1 MEVYI
6 MSIKSELIA
15 TKVDIEL
22 KEAFVTIAR
31 NKHRPASQILRDL
44 IRVYVESNQT
54 QPNEKTLN
62 TFAKT
67 DKGDDVFYAEDAH
80 DLFKKLDI

>member
-1 MEVYI
+1 

-22 KEAFVTIAR
+22 KEAFVAIAR

-67 DKGDDVFYAEDAH
+67 DKGDDVFMLKMPMIYSKNWISKCE
-80 DLFKKLDI
+80 K

>member
-22 KEAFVTIAR
+22 KEAFVAIAR

-44 IRVYVESNQT
+44 IKEQHDNFIK
-54 QPNEKTLN
+54 NERGL
-62 TFAKT
+62 
-67 DKGDDVFYAEDAH
+67 
-80 DLFKKLDI
+80 

>member
-1 MEVYI
+1 MYNIQNKYGGVYYEY
-6 MSIKSELIA
+6 KSELIA

-22 KEAFVTIAR
+22 KEAFVAIAR

-54 QPNEKTLN
+54 QPNEK
-62 TFAKT
+62 
-67 DKGDDVFYAEDAH
+67 H
-80 DLFKKLDI
+80 

>member
-1 MEVYI
+1 

-22 KEAFVTIAR
+22 KEAFVAIAR

-44 IRVYVESNQT
+44 IRVYVESKNR
-54 QPNEKTLN
+54 
-62 TFAKT
+62 
-67 DKGDDVFYAEDAH
+67 
-80 DLFKKLDI
+80 